1 MLARK
6 SFLIIIT
13 QFVVLFCGWL
23 GFIVLAKV
31 WGDFAPAAMGI
42 IGFALSFISLFGI
55 ITDLG
60 FASAHVKRV
69 SEGQDLGKCI
79 GTFATIKIILTTLMI
94 IAVIGTIFVWKNFF
108 KGGFEDA
115 TTEPVI
121 YVMIFY
127 LIFRNLQAIPLR
139 TFSARREIAKLQVS
153 TLFENFVHIPLTVIV
168 AMAGV
173 TGVMID
179 GKMIDIAPAVHWPE
193 ILQPVQQFMQNH
205 ILGSFA
211 MTYVLGGMAVFL
223 VGMWFMRKYP
233 VKKPDWNLFKYYFK
247 FAFPVIISSIIAT
260 IATNVDKVMIG
271 YYWTQTEVGYYFA
284 FERVIGLIMVLHSAV
299 GTVLFPTI
307 SEQNAKNNTKGIIST
322 VKTAERY
329 ISMIIIP
336 PIGFILIF
344 LRPVIGVILNEAFLP
359 AASVLMVL
367 LAMQFIRGLTSPYS
381 NLINGVNRPDLLAK
395 IGVVTCIV
403 NIILNFLFIPKNGLL
418 SSFGISGPTGAA
430 TATVI
435 SFIVPL
441 IGLRIIAKK
450 LVKIKLFQTHTIRH
464 IIAGALTC
472 AILYIIAYKT
482 TILPGLHWYTL
493 LLLAVISLGI
503 YIAILF
509 LLREFTKKDLDFFL
523 KIINPRGMAK
533 YVKDEIKTKK
543 K

>member
-6 SFLIIIT
+6 SFLIVIT
-13 QFVVLFCGWL
+13 QFVILFCGWI
-23 GFIVLAKV
+23 GFVVLAKI
-31 WGDFAPAAMGI
+31 WGDFAPVALGT

-60 FASAHVKRV
+60 FSSAHVKRV
-69 SEGQDLGKCI
+69 SEGQNLGKCI
-79 GTFATIKIILTTLMI
+79 GTFATIKIILTTIMVI
-94 IAVIGTIFVWKNFF
+94 TVIATMFIWKTFF

-115 TTEPVI
+115 TTESVV
-121 YVMIFY
+121 YVMIAVFV
-127 LIFRNLQAIPLR
+127 FRNLQAIPLR
-139 TFSARREIAKLQVS
+139 TFSARREIAKLQIS
-153 TLFENFVHIPLTVIV
+153 TLFENFVHIPLTIIV
-168 AMAGV
+168 AIAGA
-173 TGVMID
+173 TGVMLN
-179 GKMIDIAPAVHWPE
+179 GEMINIPPAVNWPE
-193 ILQPVQQFMQNH
+193 IFQPIQRFIQTH

-211 MTYVLGGMAVFL
+211 MTYVFGAMAVFL
-223 VGMWFMRKYP
+223 VGLWFMRKYP
-233 VKKPDWNLFKYYFK
+233 IKKPDWNLAKYYFK
-247 FAFPVIISSIIAT
+247 FAFPVILSSIIAT
-260 IATNVDKVMIG
+260 IATNVDKIMIG
-271 YYWTQTEVGYYFA
+271 YYWTETEVGYYFA
-284 FERVIGLIMVLHSAV
+284 FERIIGIILVLHSAV

-307 SEQNAKNNTKGIIST
+307 SEQNAKNNTKGILST
-322 VKTAERY
+322 VKQAERY

-381 NLINGVNRPDLLAK
+381 NLINGINRPDILAK
-395 IGVVTCIV
+395 IGVATCIV

-435 SFIVPL
+435 SFIVPF
-441 IGLRIIAKK
+441 IGLRLMAKK

-464 IIAGALTC
+464 VIAGALTC
-472 AILYIIAYKT
+472 AVLYFIAYKT
-482 TILPGLHWYTL
+482 TILPGIHWYTL
-493 LLLAVISLGI
+493 ILLAAISLGI

-509 LLREFTKKDLDFFL
+509 LLREFTKKDLKFFL
-523 KIINPRGMAK
+523 NIINPRGMAK